1 MSSLPKCHFNYSTL
15 IAKVGN
21 TYKGFEE
28 LQCIQIPT
36 FKRKVSEKEWLGN
49 GWYGEKR
56 LIEKVYNKYFIILKD
71 NKPFGVLYN
80 PYHEKYN
87 IKSDIFPLD
96 YDHPFKEIG
105 NFIKSIV

>member
-1 MSSLPKCHFNYSTL
+1 MSSLLKCYFNYSTL

-36 FKRKVSEKEWLGN
+36 FKRKVLEKEDLGN
-49 GWYGEKR
+49 GWYGEER
-56 LIEKVYNKYFIILKD
+56 LVEKVYDKYFIILKN
-71 NKPFGVLYN
+71 NKPFGVLYR
-80 PYHEKYN
+80 PHHEKRN
-87 IKSDIFPLD
+87 IKSDIFPLN
-96 YDHPFKEIG
+96 YNHPFKEIS